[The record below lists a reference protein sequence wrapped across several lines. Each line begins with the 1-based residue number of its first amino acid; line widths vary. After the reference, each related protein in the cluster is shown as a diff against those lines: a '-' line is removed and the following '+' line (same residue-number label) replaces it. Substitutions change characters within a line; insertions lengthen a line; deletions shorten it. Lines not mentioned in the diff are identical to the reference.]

1 MSYNGKL
8 SISMP
13 PLAKFSAHMW
23 HHCDFDI
30 LPFDLKISNLR
41 ALLQRSCKIGEIPT
55 SSI

>member
-1 MSYNGKL
+1 
-8 SISMP
+8 MP